1 MLSCILNLF
10 KRLKFIL
17 SLTKFYKNF
26 ERVSINYLFEKK
38 KEQEK
43 EEIRFKD

>member
-1 MLSCILNLF
+1 MLSCILNLL

-38 KEQEK
+38 EQEK